1 MTQLETTELGT
12 LEEPVPI
19 PSLPFAQTIDVSG
32 RTARPDEPSPC
43 LPSAA
48 SVWYALP
55 PGLIGAL
62 VVDLTGS
69 TPPDPVVRVYRVAGP
84 TLRVADV
91 PRLREPRL
99 ERTARA
105 RGPRCGGRHRARPGR
120 HVGVARRAPRRAR
133 RGARLTRAD
142 AVTSDPVG
150 AWTIG
155 YYENCLFDD
164 GVYSGPVTAD
174 VTATDA
180 QGAQPRLRSTAPV
193 RRRRGSVRSGARG
206 GRPRPGRSSRRGR

>member
-55 PGLIGAL
+55 TGLIGAL

-69 TPPDPVVRVYRVAGP
+69 TLPDPVVRVYRVTGP
-84 TLRVADV
+84 TSGWPTFLGCASPVWNARLALEVPVVADDIV
-91 PRLREPRL
+91 LAQVGTSESRDGRLVMRVEV
-99 ERTARA
+99 
-105 RGPRCGGRHRARPGR
+105 RG
-120 HVGVARRAPRRAR
+120 
-133 RGARLTRAD
+133 
-142 AVTSDPVG
+142 
-150 AWTIG
+150 
-155 YYENCLFDD
+155 
-164 GVYSGPVTAD
+164 
-174 VTATDA
+174 
-180 QGAQPRLRSTAPV
+180 
-193 RRRRGSVRSGARG
+193 
-206 GRPRPGRSSRRGR
+206 